1 MNVWD
6 ILDIMDSL
14 CPATADCRGICKGY
28 CNTTWAC
35 YDMHDIATDMILR
48 GLY

>member
-6 ILDIMDSL
+6 ILEIMESL
-14 CPATADCRGICKGY
+14 CPATNTDHIQT
-28 CNTTWAC
+28 CNSTWPC